1 MHEPCTQAVTIM
13 KIETTL
19 THVVNLLEK
28 HEDREGRMLDAIEVV
43 AGQTEALKAMH
54 ETTTR
59 HEDEINNLFVIYRE
73 HIEKPKESKTMPI
86 QLLESKYG
94 DYIMYSIFFCF
105 FLEVWEH
112 WDGIKT
118 LALFWKTFF

>member
-1 MHEPCTQAVTIM
+1 MSEPCTQAVTIM

-59 HEDEINNLFVIYRE
+59 HEDEINNLYVIYRE
-73 HIEKPKESKTMPI
+73 HVEKPKETKSMPI
-86 QLLESKYG
+86 QVLESKYG
-94 DYIMYSIFFCF
+94 DYIMYAILACF
-105 FLEVWEH
+105 VLEFIEH
-112 WDGIKT
+112 WDTIKAAAT
-118 LALFWKTFF
+118 FWKLLF